1 MLEIIRQKLMSR
13 KFLIAAVTVI
23 AGIAGMCGA
32 DDSIVETISGA
43 LMALVPCIIYI
54 ATEGKI
60 DAAAIGQ
67 IAGAV
72 EDIAES
78 IDNKDS
84 DDTTKEDK

>member
-32 DDSIVETISGA
+32 DDSIVETVSGA
-43 LMALVPCIIYI
+43 LMALIPCIIYI

-60 DAAAIGQ
+60 DATAIGQ

-78 IDNKDS
+78 IDKDS
-84 DDTTKEDK
+84 DDTTKED